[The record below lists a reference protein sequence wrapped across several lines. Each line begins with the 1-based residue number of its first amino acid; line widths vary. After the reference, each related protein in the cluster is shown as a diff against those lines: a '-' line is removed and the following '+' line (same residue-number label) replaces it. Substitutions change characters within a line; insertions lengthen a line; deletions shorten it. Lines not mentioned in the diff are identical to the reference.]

1 MKLCTLRTGVMFR
14 INNHSAAGKLV
25 DGGPK
30 RRAPLI
36 GLKKKAV

>member
-1 MKLCTLRTGVMFR
+1 MFR
-14 INNHSAAGKLV
+14 INNHKCGRQLV

>member
-1 MKLCTLRTGVMFR
+1 VKLCTLRTGVMFR
-14 INNHSAAGKLV
+14 INNHSAA

-36 GLKKKAV
+36 GLKKKAA

>member
-1 MKLCTLRTGVMFR
+1 MFR
-14 INNHSAAGKLV
+14 INNDSAAGKLV